1 MKLKDNEMI
10 GIYKNG
16 KFVTKVKNA
25 LEARKLIGIEES
37 VYELVLSGKASQK
50 GYTFDIVEAE

>member
-37 VYELVLSGKASQK
+37 VYDLVISGDASKK